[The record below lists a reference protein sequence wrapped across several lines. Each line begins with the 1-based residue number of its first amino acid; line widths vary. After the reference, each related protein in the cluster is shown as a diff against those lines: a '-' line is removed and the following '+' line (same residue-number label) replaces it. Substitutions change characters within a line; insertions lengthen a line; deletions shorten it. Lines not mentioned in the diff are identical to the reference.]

1 MRILR
6 YIHLLLAIGLLCT
19 SCEHKD
25 FCYYH
30 PHNAKVRLNV
40 DWSNFTVEQPTGMT
54 VLVYNEE
61 GEDGEIHSTMLSN
74 NISYVDLMIR
84 AGQYKAI
91 VFNQSQTEFGTLSF
105 RGLDKFSTAEIQARA
120 TTSHWYT
127 RLDETRVV
135 SELEWVGTDKQE
147 GIAVAK
153 EMVDETVSEQQQ
165 KVHSRSSLA
174 TRTVIGELRP
184 QNIIHTVNVRVHVKN
199 VYNML
204 SARASLGGLAEGYML
219 GLGRPS
225 QNKVVQLLEEWSM
238 TQDKVDPSQGVIE
251 AKITCFGLPYGHQGV
266 AEDNLFELQ
275 LLLVDKKTI
284 VTYPFY
290 VGDKFERDI
299 EESVG
304 IELELHLDLTLEE
317 PLPDVEPAGGSGGGG
332 FSADVQDWGPEE
344 NIDVQ
349 M

>member
-1 MRILR
+1 MRMLR
-6 YIHLLLAIGLLCT
+6 YIHLLLAIGLLCS

-40 DWSNFTVEQPTGMT
+40 DWSNFIVEQPTGMT
-54 VLVYNEE
+54 VLVYNA
-61 GEDGEIHSTMLSN
+61 DGEIHNTMLSN
-74 NISYVDLMIR
+74 NTSYVDLMIR

-105 RGLDKFSTAEIQARA
+105 RGLDRFSTAEIQARP
-120 TTSHWYT
+120 SRSQWYT

-147 GIAVAK
+147 DIIVTQS
-153 EMVDETVSEQQQ
+153 MVDETVDEQQRTYT
-165 KVHSRSSLA
+165 RSTST
-174 TRTVIGELRP
+174 TRTVIGELAP
-184 QNIIHTVNVRVHVKN
+184 KNIIHTVKVRVHIKN
-199 VYNML
+199 IYNML

-219 GLGRPS
+219 GLARRS
-225 QNKVVQLLEEWSM
+225 QNKVVQLLEEWTM
-238 TQDKVDPSQGVIE
+238 TQDEVDPTQGVIE
-251 AKITCFGLPYGHQGV
+251 STITCFGLPHGHQGL
-266 AEDNLFELQ
+266 AEENLFELQ

-284 VTYPFY
+284 VTYPFR

-304 IELELHLDLTLEE
+304 IELELHLELTVDE
-317 PLPDVEPAGGSGGGG
+317 PLPDVEPAGGSGGG
-332 FSADVQDWGPEE
+332 FSADVEDWGPEE
-344 NIDVQ
+344 DIDIQ